1 MTLQKLVYFVSRF
14 FSKVRGIPLRHFMH
28 STRVQMSSMYL
39 PLTGLTGVFNL
50 LTSTLYASVRP
61 EILASSNSELLN
73 SASEVAEA
81 WRKPLVNSDFGALI
95 DTPYAARF
103 SIVLEIGK
111 IE

>member
-1 MTLQKLVYFVSRF
+1 
-14 FSKVRGIPLRHFMH
+14 
-28 STRVQMSSMYL
+28 MSSMYL

-81 WRKPLVNSDFGALI
+81 WRKLLVNSDFGTLI